1 MTLEQIEE
9 LLLRIQAQVKSNTN
23 SIETLQ
29 TKVDNRATKTELSEV
44 KVQVNTLS
52 ENITNMQTQI
62 GFVNKLSKLI
72 DVDLDSKELAVGDT
86 LRYDGDRWTNFNL
99 DNMVG
104 GSATAVTMLSDLTDV
119 NISGTLSDKQA
130 LCYDVTTKKW
140 INMTVNTN
148 SGTGTTGFDV
158 NAMWTELNTVNSAR
172 LIDPS
177 HIAGDLTVNS
187 ITVTGVIPDTTQS
200 INTSNDIAASGEI
213 SAVGNITS
221 QSGVAA
227 LKEHE
232 A

>member
-9 LLLRIQAQVKSNTN
+9 LLLTIQAQVKSNTN

-44 KVQVNTLS
+44 NVQVNTLS
-52 ENITNMQTQI
+52 ENITKMQTQI

-148 SGTGTTGFDV
+148 SGTGTGFD
-158 NAMWTELNTVNSAR
+158 ATEMWRQLNTVDSTK

-177 HIAGDLTVNS
+177 HIAGNLTVSTITLTGQNEQGNS
-187 ITVTGVIPDTTQS
+187 IEANYDVSVM
-200 INTSNDIAASGEI
+200 GEI

-227 LKEHE
+227 LNEYE

>member
-9 LLLRIQAQVKSNTN
+9 LLLTIQAQVKSNT
-23 SIETLQ
+23 SRIESLQ
-29 TKVDNRATKTELSEV
+29 TKVANCATKTELSEV

-52 ENITNMQTQI
+52 ENITTMQTQI

-72 DVDLDSKELAVGDT
+72 DVDLDSRELAVGDT

-130 LCYDVTTKKW
+130 LCYDVTTNKW

-148 SGTGTTGFDV
+148 SGTGTGFD
-158 NAMWTELNTVNSAR
+158 ATEMWRQLNTVDSTK

-177 HIAGDLTVNS
+177 HIAGNLTVSTITLTGQNEQGNS
-187 ITVTGVIPDTTQS
+187 IEANYDVSVM
-200 INTSNDIAASGEI
+200 GEI

-227 LKEHE
+227 LNEYE

>member
-9 LLLRIQAQVKSNTN
+9 LLLKIQSQVKSNT
-23 SIETLQ
+23 SRIETLQ
-29 TKVDNRATKTELSEV
+29 TKVANCATKTELSEV
-44 KVQVNTLS
+44 KQDISDLETETAQMKN
-52 ENITNMQTQI
+52 QI

-72 DVDLDSKELAVGDT
+72 DVDLDYKELAVGDT
-86 LRYDGDRWTNFNL
+86 LRYNGDRWTNFNL
-99 DNMVG
+99 DNMTG
-104 GSATAVTMLSDLTDV
+104 GSVTAVTMLRDLTDV

-130 LCYDVTTKKW
+130 LCYDVTTNKW

-148 SGTGTTGFDV
+148 SGTGTTGFD
-158 NAMWTELNTVNSAR
+158 ATEMWKQLNTVDSTKI
-172 LIDPS
+172 IDPS
-177 HIAGDLTVNS
+177 HIAGNLTVSTITLTGQNEQGNS
-187 ITVTGVIPDTTQS
+187 IEANYDVSVI
-200 INTSNDIAASGEI
+200 GEI

>member
-9 LLLRIQAQVKSNTN
+9 LLLTIQAQVKSNTN

-29 TKVDNRATKTELSEV
+29 TKVDNRATKIELSEV

-52 ENITNMQTQI
+52 ENITKMQTQI
-62 GFVNKLSKLI
+62 GFVNKLSNLI

-86 LRYDGDRWTNFNL
+86 LRYNGDRWTNFNL

-119 NISGTLSDKQA
+119 NISETLSDKQA
-130 LCYDVTTKKW
+130 LCYDVATKKW
-140 INMTVNTN
+140 INMTVDTN
-148 SGTGTTGFDV
+148 SGTGNGTGTEGFDSNLMWELLKAPTSEEINPTHIKGDLSVLSVTTTG
-158 NAMWTELNTVNSAR
+158 NMT
-172 LIDPS
+172 
-177 HIAGDLTVNS
+177 AG
-187 ITVTGVIPDTTQS
+187 
-200 INTSNDIAASGEI
+200 GEI

>member
-1 MTLEQIEE
+1 MTLEQIEK
-9 LLLRIQAQVKSNTN
+9 LLLTIQSQVKSNA
-23 SIETLQ
+23 SRIESLQ
-29 TKVDNRATKTELSEV
+29 TKVANCATKTELSEV
-44 KVQVNTLS
+44 KQDISDLETETTQMKN
-52 ENITNMQTQI
+52 QI

-72 DVDLDSKELAVGDT
+72 DVDLDYKELAVGDT
-86 LRYDGDRWTNFNL
+86 LRYNGDRWTNFNL

-104 GSATAVTMLSDLTDV
+104 GSVAAVTMLRDLTDV

-148 SGTGTTGFDV
+148 SGTGTGFNVD
-158 NAMWTELNTVNSAR
+158 AMWDELKAVNSTK

-177 HIAGDLTVNS
+177 HIAGNLTVSTITLTGQNAQGNS
-187 ITVTGVIPDTTQS
+187 IEANYDVSVI
-200 INTSNDIAASGEI
+200 GEI

>member
-9 LLLRIQAQVKSNTN
+9 LLLKIQAQVKSNTN

-44 KVQVNTLS
+44 NVQVNTLS
-52 ENITNMQTQI
+52 ENITQMQTQI
-62 GFVNKLSKLI
+62 GFVNKLSNLI
-72 DVDLDSKELAVGDT
+72 DVDLDSKELAVGDI
-86 LRYDGDRWTNFNL
+86 LHYDGDRWTNFNL

-104 GSATAVTMLSDLTDV
+104 GSATAVTMLRDLTDV

-130 LCYDVTTKKW
+130 LCYDVTTNKW

-148 SGTGTTGFDV
+148 SGTGTGFDSTLMWELL
-158 NAMWTELNTVNSAR
+158 NAPTNEEINPT
-172 LIDPS
+172 
-177 HIAGDLTVNS
+177 HIKGDLSVLSVAT
-187 ITVTGVIPDTTQS
+187 TGNMT
-200 INTSNDIAASGEI
+200 AGGEI

-227 LKEHE
+227 LNEYE

>member
-1 MTLEQIEE
+1 MTLEQIEK
-9 LLLRIQAQVKSNTN
+9 LLLTIQSQVKSNT
-23 SIETLQ
+23 SRIETLQ
-29 TKVDNRATKTELSEV
+29 TKVANCATKTELSEV
-44 KVQVNTLS
+44 KQDISDLETETTQMKN
-52 ENITNMQTQI
+52 QI

-72 DVDLDSKELAVGDT
+72 DVDLDYKELAVGDT
-86 LRYDGDRWTNFNL
+86 LRYNGDRWTNFNL
-99 DNMVG
+99 DNMTG
-104 GSATAVTMLSDLTDV
+104 GSVTAVTMLRDLTDV

-130 LCYDVTTKKW
+130 LCYDVTTNKW

-148 SGTGTTGFDV
+148 SGTGTTGFD
-158 NAMWTELNTVNSAR
+158 ATEMWKQLGTVDSTK

-177 HIAGDLTVNS
+177 HIAGNLTVSTITLTGQNEQGNS
-187 ITVTGVIPDTTQS
+187 VEANYDVSVI
-200 INTSNDIAASGEI
+200 GEI